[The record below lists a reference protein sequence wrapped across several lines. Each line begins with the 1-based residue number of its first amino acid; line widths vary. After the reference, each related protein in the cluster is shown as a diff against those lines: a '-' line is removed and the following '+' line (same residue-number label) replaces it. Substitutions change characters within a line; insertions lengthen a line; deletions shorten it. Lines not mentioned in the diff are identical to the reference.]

1 MYWIENIVYV
11 ICFFLFEILISPVA
25 YLKIWYHFLLIMRTT
40 GTGTIAFFKSLL
52 YCMAWAFLGPLLMI
66 YIISMDIKNFL
77 IILAKHDGFTRTK
90 EDRIAAI
97 KTDDSMKI
105 RLYNET
111 RAIVILL
118 FKKIVKFIAKE
129 NEIPSG
135 LIED

>member
-1 MYWIENIVYV
+1 
-11 ICFFLFEILISPVA
+11 
-25 YLKIWYHFLLIMRTT
+25 
-40 GTGTIAFFKSLL
+40 
-52 YCMAWAFLGPLLMI
+52 
-66 YIISMDIKNFL
+66 MDIKNFL

-90 EDRIAAI
+90 EDRIAAF